1 RPRSLSRHPADRRRL
16 PPLAGREFPRGDRA
30 ARRRHRP
37 ARAVR
42 PEVSRRGCGRA
53 HRGRERGTRAARGA
67 RRRPHAR
74 GRRRADRAPR
84 TLHAV
89 TREDVLRWRER
100 LGPVGAWSFDAE
112 RLVIATGIANIWARD
127 PVAMANGQR
136 AITDAYPG
144 RFLLGLGVSHAP
156 VLKMRGQNATY
167 ERPLEHMRE
176 YLDAMDMAPYTGKPV
191 ETARVLAAL
200 GPKMLRLAAERT
212 LGAHPYFVPV
222 EHTTLARKELGPD
235 ALLAVEQAVVLAT
248 DPAVARSAARRHM
261 KRYLALDNYAN
272 NLRRLGWTDADIAS
286 GGSDALVDAI
296 VAWGDASA
304 IRRRVDEHRARGAD
318 HVCIQVV
325 RTDLAAP
332 AALEWRTLAPALI
345 TRR

>member
-1 RPRSLSRHPADRRRL
+1 
-16 PPLAGREFPRGDRA
+16 
-30 ARRRHRP
+30 
-37 ARAVR
+37 
-42 PEVSRRGCGRA
+42 
-53 HRGRERGTRAARGA
+53 
-67 RRRPHAR
+67 
-74 GRRRADRAPR
+74 
-84 TLHAV
+84 V

-100 LGPVGAWSFDAE
+100 LGPVGAWSFDAERLSADDARAYARELESLGVPALWLPESLGSKEIFAHSSIVLAATE